1 VKALV
6 WREGVGLEDW
16 EEPKAAEGEVLV
28 RVGAAAICG
37 TDLTI
42 LSGKHPRA
50 RPPRI
55 LGHEFMGTVAG
66 LAGGPD
72 RGLVIGARVVVEPLL
87 SCKTCVPCL
96 AGYEHVCRNLRLLGI
111 EADGGF
117 AEYVCAPAER
127 VYAIPDTLSD
137 EEASMIEPTAVA
149 VHSISYGD
157 LSGSER
163 VAVIGAGPVGLLIA
177 QIARAL
183 GVENLWMFETDPFR
197 LELAGRL
204 GFHATHAEKE
214 DAVEAVLTF
223 THGEGADVTFDAAGV
238 PASGAQVIPMTGIR
252 GRIVMVAIHKRPCEV
267 AFRDLS
273 YREQV
278 ILGVRVYAKGDFA
291 RAIELVSSGKV
302 KLKPLVTQVFS
313 LGDGVRA
320 FDLAR
325 RGGESCKIVLKP

>member
-6 WREGVGLEDW
+6 WREDIGLEDW
-16 EEPKAAEGEVLV
+16 EKPKAAEGEVLV

-37 TDLTI
+37 SDLTI

-66 LAGGPD
+66 LAGGCD
-72 RGLVIGARVVVEPLL
+72 TGLCIGDRVVIEPLL
-87 SCKTCVPCL
+87 SCKSCAPCR
-96 AGYEHVCRNLRLLGI
+96 AGQEHVCRNLRLLGI

-127 VYAIPDTLSD
+127 VYTIPDTVSD
-137 EEASMIEPTAVA
+137 EEAAIIEPTAVA
-149 VHSISYGD
+149 VHSINYGA
-157 LSGSER
+157 LKGSER

-177 QIARAL
+177 QIARAS
-183 GVENLWMFETDPFR
+183 GVENLWLFETNPFR
-197 LELAGRL
+197 LELARQL
-204 GFHATHAEKE
+204 GFHAVDAEKE
-214 DAVEAVLTF
+214 DVVDATLNLTC
-223 THGEGADVTFDAAGV
+223 GEGADVTFDAAGV
-238 PASGAQVIPMTGIR
+238 PASGARVIPMTGIR
-252 GRIVMVAIHKRPCEV
+252 GRIVMVAIHKKPCEV
-267 AFRDLS
+267 AFRELS
-273 YREQV
+273 YREQA
-278 ILGVRVYAKGDFA
+278 ILGVRIYAEGDFA

-302 KLKPLVTQVFS
+302 QLRPLITQVFS

-325 RGGESCKIVLKP
+325 TGRRSCKIVLKP